1 MNRSEDANLLRAI
14 VEGLAQIE
22 RLVERLDQRI
32 ELLQGDQRQANEK
45 LARLRLFLDKKL
57 P

>member
-45 LARLRLFLDKKL
+45 LARLRLFLENKL